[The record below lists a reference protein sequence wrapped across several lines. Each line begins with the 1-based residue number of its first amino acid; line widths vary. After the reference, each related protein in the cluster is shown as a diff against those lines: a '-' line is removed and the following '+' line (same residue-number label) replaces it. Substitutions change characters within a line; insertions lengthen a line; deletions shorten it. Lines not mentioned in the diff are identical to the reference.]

1 MSNDTEQKAD
11 LSFRDRLIDQ
21 HKKTLTNLD
30 EFVKVMS
37 VNIGT
42 MFSTVVAN
50 LRRVINNQGMELI
63 LLREIEEGI
72 RKQSLSSEAMKA
84 LLDEILELRQN
95 MRAEAEAATAKA
107 AAEVQAEK

>member
-1 MSNDTEQKAD
+1 MSNDTKQKEQ
-11 LSFRDRLIDQ
+11 SFRDKLIDT
-21 HKKTLTNLD
+21 HKNTLTNLD

-42 MFSTVVAN
+42 MFSTVVGN

-72 RKQSLSSEAMKA
+72 RKQSLSPEAMKS
-84 LLDEILELRQN
+84 LLDEIIELRQN

-107 AAEVQAEK
+107 SAEVQKTE